1 MHTQPVLRPLV
12 LVAGFMTLASCSRH
26 VVTGASPATVSTS
39 TSTTTTTSTRVA
51 SGGLPASVTP
61 AMLQEGDSIFNHG
74 SCQRCHG
81 MNGTNGRTGPDL
93 TDATW
98 LHIDGSYESIVHI
111 ISTGVAA
118 ADFKSPTS
126 RFPMRP
132 NGGMPLTDEQLHAVA
147 GYVYSLSHH

>member
-1 MHTQPVLRPLV
+1 MHTQSVLRSFS
-12 LVAGFMTLASCSRH
+12 LVAGIVALAGCSRH
-26 VVTGASPATVSTS
+26 VVTTAPATATTSS
-39 TSTTTTTSTRVA
+39 TSTTTTTTTTVA
-51 SGGLPASVTP
+51 SGGLPASVTH
-61 AMLQEGDSIFNHG
+61 AMIQEGDSLFNHG

-81 MNGTNGRTGPDL
+81 MNGTGGRTAPDL

-98 LHIDGSYESIVHI
+98 LHIDGSYASIEHI

-132 NGGMPLTDEQLHAVA
+132 NGGMPLTDDQRADVA
-147 GYVYSLSHH
+147 AYVYTLSHH

>member
-1 MHTQPVLRPLV
+1 MHTQSALRPIIL
-12 LVAGFMTLASCSRH
+12 LAAFATLAGCARH
-26 VVTGASPATVSTS
+26 IKTSASPATA
-39 TSTTTTTSTRVA
+39 STTTTTTTTATTTVA
-51 SGGLPASVTP
+51 STGLPASVTP
-61 AMLQEGDSIFNHG
+61 AMIAEGDSIFNHG

-111 ISTGVAA
+111 IGTGVAA

-132 NGGMPLTDEQLHAVA
+132 NGGMPLTDEQVHAVA
-147 GYVYSLSHH
+147 GYVYTLSHH